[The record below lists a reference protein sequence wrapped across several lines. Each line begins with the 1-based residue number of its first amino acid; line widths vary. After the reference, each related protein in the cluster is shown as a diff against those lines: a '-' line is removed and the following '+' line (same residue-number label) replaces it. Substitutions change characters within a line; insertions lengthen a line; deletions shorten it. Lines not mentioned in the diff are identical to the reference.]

1 MHFNFIHTKTI
12 LKIIVSFLAV
22 VYIFLLLTGTIPSL
36 SDPAVSHDTQVSSI
50 ISESSD
56 WNIVFDPEELVYDGS
71 ERFDPMIG
79 VTVTDEENIPVETE
93 VFSTIQS
100 VRGKNQKEILY
111 TVTTP
116 TGQSISSSRTLI
128 LKNYNGPSIQLAESL
143 PSISEDNLNHLA
155 SYLSK
160 ADALKAFDGYDN
172 DISSSVTC
180 EWTHDTENPLTL
192 HVTFQIENR
201 FLDTAVA
208 KADLSLQLKKPYLA
222 LSATTIKLARNAP
235 FDPYYYVQI
244 AMDSDGHL
252 LPDTITITGHVDTST
267 SGTYTLS
274 YTVSDSS
281 GKSSSEKFLNVVVE

>member
-22 VYIFLLLTGTIPSL
+22 FYIFLLLTGTMPSL

-180 EWTHDTENPLTL
+180 EWTHDPNDPLTL

-201 FLDTAVA
+201 FLDTAVS
-208 KADLSLQLKKPYLA
+208 KADLNLQLKNPYLA
-222 LSATTIKLARNAP
+222 LSTTTIKIPQNTS
-235 FDPYYYVQI
+235 FDPYSYIQI
-244 AMDSDGHL
+244 AMDQDGNL
-252 LPDTITITGHVDTST
+252 IPEAVTITGDVDTST
-267 SGTYTLS
+267 AGIYTLS
-274 YTVSDSS
+274 YTLSDSS
-281 GKSSSEKFLNVVVE
+281 GRSSSEKFLNVVVE

>member
-22 VYIFLLLTGTIPSL
+22 FYIFLLLTGTMPSL

-116 TGQSISSSRTLI
+116 TGESISSSRTLK
-128 LKNYNGPSIQLAESL
+128 LKDYKGPSIQLSESL
-143 PSISEDNLNHLA
+143 PSISEDNLNNMA
-155 SYLSK
+155 TYLSK

-180 EWTHDTENPLTL
+180 EWTHDPNDPLTL
-192 HVTFQIENR
+192 HVIFQIENR
-201 FLDTAVA
+201 FLDTAVS
-208 KADLSLQLKKPYLA
+208 KADLNLQLKNPYLA
-222 LSATTIKLARNAP
+222 LSATTIKIPQNTS
-235 FDPYYYVQI
+235 FDPYSYIQI
-244 AMDSDGHL
+244 AMDQDGNL
-252 LPDTITITGHVDTST
+252 IPEAVTITGDVDTST
-267 SGTYTLS
+267 AGIYTLS
-274 YTVSDSS
+274 YTLSDSS
-281 GKSSSEKFLNVVVE
+281 GRSLLRNF

>member
-12 LKIIVSFLAV
+12 LKIIVSLLAV
-22 VYIFLLLTGTIPSL
+22 FYIFLLLTGTIPSL

-79 VTVTDEENIPVETE
+79 VTVTNEENIPVKAE

-180 EWTHDTENPLTL
+180 EWTHDPNDPLTL

-201 FLDTAVA
+201 FLDTAVS
-208 KADLSLQLKKPYLA
+208 KADLNLQLKNPYLA
-222 LSATTIKLARNAP
+222 LSTTTIKIPQNTS
-235 FDPYYYVQI
+235 FDPYSYIQI
-244 AMDSDGHL
+244 AMDQDGNL
-252 LPDTITITGHVDTST
+252 IPEAVTITGDVDTST
-267 SGTYTLS
+267 AGIYTLS
-274 YTVSDSS
+274 YTLSDSS

>member
-22 VYIFLLLTGTIPSL
+22 FYIFLLLTGTMPSL

-116 TGQSISSSRTLI
+116 TGESISSSRTLK
-128 LKNYNGPSIQLAESL
+128 LKDYKGPSIQLSESL
-143 PSISEDNLNHLA
+143 PSISEDNLNNMA
-155 SYLSK
+155 TYLSK

-180 EWTHDTENPLTL
+180 EWTHDPNDPLTL
-192 HVTFQIENR
+192 HVIFQIENR
-201 FLDTAVA
+201 FLDTAVS
-208 KADLSLQLKKPYLA
+208 KADLNLQLKNPYLA
-222 LSATTIKLARNAP
+222 LSATTIKIPQNTS
-235 FDPYYYVQI
+235 FDPYSYIQI
-244 AMDSDGHL
+244 AMDQME
-252 LPDTITITGHVDTST
+252 I
-267 SGTYTLS
+267 
-274 YTVSDSS
+274 
-281 GKSSSEKFLNVVVE
+281 